1 MKTQPIFSNKTK
13 AFTLRRA
20 CVFPAK
26 HLIHALAV
34 ALLAGRASAQTNAP
48 LPALKE
54 ACKDHFYVGAAVSR
68 AVAMGVGGETNK
80 VNGVIRNMDD
90 LQRDIAVVKER

>member
-48 LPALKE
+48 PPALKE
-54 ACKDHFYVGAAVSR
+54 ACKDHFYVGAAISR
-68 AVAMGVGGETNK
+68 AIATGVEPVSVLTIDTFWN
-80 VNGVIRNMDD
+80 
-90 LQRDIAVVKER
+90 L